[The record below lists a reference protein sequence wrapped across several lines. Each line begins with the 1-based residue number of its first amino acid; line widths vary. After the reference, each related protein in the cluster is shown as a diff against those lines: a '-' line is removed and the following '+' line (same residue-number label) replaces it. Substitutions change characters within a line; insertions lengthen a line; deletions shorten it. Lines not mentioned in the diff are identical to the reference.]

1 MIHDAT
7 GRCSLCDRLVLG
19 LTGHDWCVLPWMV
32 DEGLAG
38 AEVLP
43 GPCHVRCLHE
53 LGAARIWA
61 EAVEAYYCARW
72 PRWLSGRD
80 GAVRW
85 RLHGS
90 PRARRFHLW
99 RADGRLSSFSYAA
112 ARHDPASVTAELAEM
127 GSAYA
132 EVVLAAMGADGSGV
146 EVPLARVIAGLDL
159 ADRYPDGVGSI
170 TRRLRNVGTA
180 RRPELVDLLVARHPL
195 TLDPGC
201 RRAAHELM
209 HRPV

>member
-1 MIHDAT
+1 M
-7 GRCSLCDRLVLG
+7 LG

-32 DEGLAG
+32 DEGLAE

-53 LGAARIWA
+53 LGTARIWA

-72 PRWLSGRD
+72 PLWRSGSD

-99 RADGRLSSFSYAA
+99 RSDGRLSSFPYAA
-112 ARHDPASVTAELAEM
+112 ARHDPASVTAELAEV

-132 EVVLAAMGADGSGV
+132 EVVLAAMGSEGSRA
-146 EVPLARVIAGLDL
+146 EVPLARVITGLDL
-159 ADRYPDGVGSI
+159 ADRYPDQAGSI
-170 TRRLRNVGTA
+170 THRLRDVGTA
-180 RRPELVDLLVARHPL
+180 RRSELVDLLVARHPL
-195 TLDPGC
+195 ILDPGS

-209 HRPV
+209 RRPV